1 MVNNSKDSR
10 QLVQSK
16 ILERIR
22 RDILAGRYRP
32 GERLKIRVLASELEV
47 STMPVREALRH
58 LQVEGLV
65 KGTPHVGVTVSE
77 LSLEDVEELYRIR
90 LPLELQASELAME
103 NIESDDLAALA
114 KLVERMETAEPYRW
128 LGLNRKFHL
137 TIYTLA
143 NSPRLVRIIS
153 SLWDTL
159 EPYLGVFISTVG
171 RDLEKPNR
179 EHQQILDALA
189 AKDFPTV
196 KRITT
201 LHLLDTKVTVQEA
214 LRSPEGWPSSAST
227 LTTRRDGRGYAR
239 ARRTGSD
246 SRRSQVAPVS

>member
-32 GERLKIRVLASELEV
+32 GERLKIRVLASELGV

-90 LPLELQASELAME
+90 LPLELQASELAMD
-103 NIESDDLAALA
+103 NIGSDDLAGLA

-128 LGLNRKFHL
+128 LSLNRKFHL

-179 EHQQILDALA
+179 EHQQILDALMV
-189 AKDFPTV
+189 KDFPTV

-214 LRSPEGWPSSAST
+214 LRSPEGWPPSAPTSI
-227 LTTRRDGRGYAR
+227 TRLDGRGD
-239 ARRTGSD
+239 ARRELIPAGPKSP
-246 SRRSQVAPVS
+246 Q

>member
-90 LPLELQASELAME
+90 LPLELQASELAMD
-103 NIESDDLAALA
+103 NIESDDLGALSR
-114 KLVERMETAEPYRW
+114 LVERMATAEPYRW
-128 LGLNRKFHL
+128 LSLNRKFHL
-137 TIYTLA
+137 TIYALA

-179 EHQQILDALA
+179 EHQQILDALMV
-189 AKDFPTV
+189 KDFPTV

-201 LHLLDTKVTVQEA
+201 LHLLDTKVIVQEA
-214 LRSPEGWPSSAST
+214 LRSPEGWPPPAPTSVS
-227 LTTRRDGRGYAR
+227 RRDGRADAR
-239 ARRTGSD
+239 AGGRALIPAGPKLP
-246 SRRSQVAPVS
+246 Q

>member
-1 MVNNSKDSR
+1 MTVSTKDSK

-16 ILERIR
+16 TLERIR
-22 RDILAGRYRP
+22 RDILTGRYRP
-32 GERLKIRVLASELEV
+32 GARLKIRTLASELQV

-103 NIESDDLAALA
+103 NIGPENVAVLARLI
-114 KLVERMETAEPYRW
+114 ERMATAEPYRW

-137 TIYTLA
+137 TIYGLA
-143 NSPRLVRIIS
+143 NSPRLLRIIS

-159 EPYLGVFISTVG
+159 EPYLGVFITTVG

-179 EHQQILDALA
+179 EHRQILEALE

-196 KRITT
+196 KRITMI
-201 LHLLDTKVTVQEA
+201 HLLDTKTTVQEA
-214 LRSPEGWPSSAST
+214 LRSPEGWLPPAPNPPRSG
-227 LTTRRDGRGYAR
+227 DGRGYTR
-239 ARRTGSD
+239 
-246 SRRSQVAPVS
+246 SRRELMPGVLSRPSK